1 MPETP
6 TTYNYY
12 PALSGL
18 MTADDLPEIL
28 GFIRDGLQQIFEKV
42 YYINI
47 PHSFTVSIGER
58 VSSFRSTFTS
68 VPNGLFP
75 K

>member
-18 MTADDLPEIL
+18 MTVEDLPEIL

-42 YYINI
+42 YYKNYYCQK
-47 PHSFTVSIGER
+47 
-58 VSSFRSTFTS
+58 
-68 VPNGLFP
+68 N
-75 K
+75 KYK